1 MKGPDVSF
9 SVSRGNG
16 SLRVPQLSLALAIC
30 EVCPASEVDSLISV
44 MLNLFD
50 TRSALMTLLKNMIDL
65 EVSRTG
71 GFELN
76 TLREFFLKY
85 L

>member
-1 MKGPDVSF
+1 M
-9 SVSRGNG
+9 
-16 SLRVPQLSLALAIC
+16 QLSLALAIC

-71 GFELN
+71 EYWLGDQRQALN
-76 TLREFFLKY
+76 SLVYR
-85 L
+85 

>member
-1 MKGPDVSF
+1 MKGPDVSYVLF
-9 SVSRGNG
+9 SMTTP
-16 SLRVPQLSLALAIC
+16 LIIPQLSLALAIC

-71 GFELN
+71 KSKCK
-76 TLREFFLKY
+76 TLSDT
-85 L
+85 